1 MRPVFVLVAF
11 LLFSFPANAAAP
23 AQTSTP
29 LVKAVYFHA
38 DWCPNCRILDPI
50 YAKAKA
56 QAANRPVQFI
66 RLDFTNNQTWD
77 ASMQTALDADIVETY
92 NAYAPSTGFVIL
104 AAADTGERITCL
116 HRLQT
121 AAVMLADMQRAVKQ
135 VQQQPP
141 GHRGQAGV
149 LCPAPRALPQ

>member
-1 MRPVFVLVAF
+1 MRAVIAVILMS
-11 LLFSFPANAAAP
+11 LFGLP
-23 AQTSTP
+23 AQAVSPAKPTP

-38 DWCPNCRILDPI
+38 DWCPNCKLLDPI
-50 YAKAKA
+50 YQKAKSDA
-56 QAANRPVQFI
+56 KDLPVQFI

-77 ASMQTALDADIVETY
+77 ASMHLALDDDIVGTY

-121 AAVMLADMQRAVKQ
+121 EAVMVEEIKRAVKS
-135 VQQQPP
+135 VQQKAP

-149 LCPAPRALPQ
+149 LCPTPRAQPQ